1 MEELIKSVVCA
12 ECEEYGRASV
22 KFGAVNNSDH
32 ESYAVLREE
41 ADEAVDA
48 MEDVDNLT
56 DVFFDMVKKNEFDM
70 VKKNEEDKV
79 KMDILN
85 VIKHRAEEAAA
96 ESIQAAAMARKA
108 IETIQRRA
116 SK

>member
-1 MEELIKSVVCA
+1 MEELIKNVVCA

-41 ADEAVDA
+41 VDEAVGA
-48 MEDVDNLT
+48 MDDVDNLM
-56 DVFFDMVKKNEFDM
+56 DAFFEM
-70 VKKNEEDKV
+70 VKKNEEDEMKLE
-79 KMDILN
+79 ILN

-96 ESIQAAAMARKA
+96 ESIQVAAMARKA
-108 IETIQRRA
+108 IETIERRA

>member
-41 ADEAVDA
+41 ADEAVDV

-56 DVFFDMVKKNEFDM
+56 DGFFEMVKN
-70 VKKNEEDKV
+70 NEEDKV
-79 KMDILN
+79 KLDILN
-85 VIKHRAEEAAA
+85 VIKQRAEEAAA